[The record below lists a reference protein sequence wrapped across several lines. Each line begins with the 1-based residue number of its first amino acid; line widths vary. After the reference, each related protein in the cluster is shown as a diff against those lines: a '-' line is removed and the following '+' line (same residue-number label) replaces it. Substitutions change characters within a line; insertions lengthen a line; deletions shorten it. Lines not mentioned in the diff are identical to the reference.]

1 MPRSGRCKYIWIFAP
16 IQQGYWTQSVKAKHC
31 WSNQTKVF
39 EVNLLFGLIRNV
51 LPLHFVF
58 SSSQN
63 SNVENILPDLYN
75 PCTILL
81 KSFLKSLEL
90 YLFDGRIT
98 KTCKNLK
105 SHNSLF
111 TNKMGQ
117 PIQLIL
123 SISCIFSNF
132 LNHISMEN
140 VVN

>member
-1 MPRSGRCKYIWIFAP
+1 MNFCAYSARLLNTKCKGKTLLVKPNKSFWGESFVWFDQKCFAFTLCFQLKP
-16 IQQGYWTQSVKAKHC
+16 KFKCWKHLAGSLQS
-31 WSNQTKVF
+31 
-39 EVNLLFGLIRNV
+39 
-51 LPLHFVF
+51 
-58 SSSQN
+58 
-63 SNVENILPDLYN
+63 LYN